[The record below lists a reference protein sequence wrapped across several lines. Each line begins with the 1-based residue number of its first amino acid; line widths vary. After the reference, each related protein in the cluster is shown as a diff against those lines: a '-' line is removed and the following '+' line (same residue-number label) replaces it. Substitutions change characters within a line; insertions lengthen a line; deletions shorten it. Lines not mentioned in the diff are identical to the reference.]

1 MQQYISLMLNING
14 KLYVQSVYNTKVGKT
29 MFYKHCNNTDNNFPK
44 FNSIYNLAI
53 KSQPQ
58 FIIFN

>member
-1 MQQYISLMLNING
+1 MLNING